1 MTLNEILQNI
11 TILTNN
17 SASPTG
23 FAWEC
28 IVLCGIAC
36 CIMIAWL
43 ICEIINYGHTSV
55 KIFAGFMVTLFA
67 ACIIGGI
74 LLICNEDMHLA
85 GTVVNLYVRFN
96 DVTIEDMSQYFK
108 ISNMTAAN
116 EGIYADITPIAEYS
130 MEIKHALNSM
140 GVI

>member
-23 FAWEC
+23 FAWVC

-36 CIMIAWL
+36 CLMIAWL
-43 ICEIINYGHTSV
+43 IYEIVYGWHTSI
-55 KIFAGFMVTLFA
+55 KIFIGFMATLSA
-67 ACIIGGI
+67 AGIIGGI
-74 LLICNEDMHLA
+74 LLICNEDMQLA

-96 DVTIEDMSQYFK
+96 DVTIEDMSQYFE
-108 ISNMTAAN
+108 IDNTTETN
-116 EGIYADITPIAEYS
+116 EGIYADITPIAEYN

>member
-55 KIFAGFMVTLFA
+55 KIFVGFIATLCA
-67 ACIIGGI
+67 DGIIGGI
-74 LLICNEDMHLA
+74 LLICNEDMQLA
-85 GTVVNLYVRFN
+85 GTVVNLYVRFDN
-96 DVTIEDMSQYFK
+96 ITIEDMSQYFK
-108 ISNMTAAN
+108 IDNMTAAN

>member
-17 SASPTG
+17 SASPTS
-23 FAWEC
+23 FAWVC
-28 IVLCGIAC
+28 SVLCGIAC
-36 CIMIAWL
+36 CIMIAWF
-43 ICEIINYGHTSV
+43 IYEIVYGWYTST
-55 KIFAGFMVTLFA
+55 KIFAGFMATLFA
-67 ACIIGGI
+67 AGIIGGI
-74 LLICNEDMHLA
+74 LLICNEDMRLA
-85 GTVVNLYVRFN
+85 GTAVNLYVRFN

-130 MEIKHALNSM
+130 MEIKHALNNM

>member
-17 SASPTG
+17 SVSPTG
-23 FAWEC
+23 FAWVC
-28 IVLCGIAC
+28 IVICGIAC
-36 CIMIAWL
+36 CLMIAWF
-43 ICEIINYGHTSV
+43 IYEIIYGWYTST
-55 KIFAGFMVTLFA
+55 KIFVGFMATLCA
-67 ACIIGGI
+67 AGIIGGI
-74 LLICNEDMHLA
+74 LLICNEDMQLA
-85 GTVVNLYVRFN
+85 GTVVNLYVRFDN
-96 DVTIEDMSQYFK
+96 ITIEDMSQYFK
-108 ISNMTAAN
+108 IDNTTAAN

>member
-23 FAWEC
+23 FAWVC
-28 IVLCGIAC
+28 IVVCGIAC
-36 CIMIAWL
+36 CLAIAWL
-43 ICEIINYGHTSV
+43 IYEIVYGWYTST
-55 KIFAGFMVTLFA
+55 KIFAGFMATLCA
-67 ACIIGGI
+67 AGIISGI
-74 LLICNEDMHLA
+74 LLICNEDMQLA
-85 GTVVNLYVRFN
+85 GTAVNLYVRFN

-130 MEIKHALNSM
+130 MEIKHALNNM

>member
-23 FAWEC
+23 FAWVC

-43 ICEIINYGHTSV
+43 ICEIVNFGHTSV
-55 KIFAGFMVTLFA
+55 KIFAGFMATLFA
-67 ACIIGGI
+67 ASIIGGI
-74 LLICNEDMHLA
+74 DLQRRHAACWHSSKPIRQIQRRHNRRYV
-85 GTVVNLYVRFN
+85 TVFQN
-96 DVTIEDMSQYFK
+96 K
-108 ISNMTAAN
+108 
-116 EGIYADITPIAEYS
+116 
-130 MEIKHALNSM
+130 
-140 GVI
+140 

>member
-23 FAWEC
+23 FAWVC
-28 IVLCGIAC
+28 IVVCGIAC
-36 CIMIAWL
+36 CLVIAWL
-43 ICEIINYGHTSV
+43 IYEIVYGWHTST
-55 KIFAGFMVTLFA
+55 KIFAGFMATLSA
-67 ACIIGGI
+67 AGIIGGI
-74 LLICNEDMHLA
+74 LLICNEDMHLV

-96 DVTIEDMSQYFK
+96 DVTIEDMSQYFE
-108 ISNMTAAN
+108 IDNMTAAN
-116 EGIYADITPIAEYS
+116 EGIYADITPIAEYN
-130 MEIKHALNSM
+130 MEIKHALNNM

>member
-23 FAWEC
+23 FAWVC

-36 CIMIAWL
+36 CLMIAWL
-43 ICEIINYGHTSV
+43 IYEIVYGWHTSI
-55 KIFAGFMVTLFA
+55 KIFIGFMATLSA
-67 ACIIGGI
+67 AGIIGGI
-74 LLICNEDMHLA
+74 LLICNEDMQLA

-96 DVTIEDMSQYFK
+96 DVTIEDMSQYFE
-108 ISNMTAAN
+108 IDNTTATN
-116 EGIYADITPIAEYS
+116 EGIYADITPIAEYN

>member
-23 FAWEC
+23 FAWVC
-28 IVLCGIAC
+28 IVVCGIAC
-36 CIMIAWL
+36 CLAIAWL
-43 ICEIINYGHTSV
+43 IYEIVYGWYTST
-55 KIFAGFMVTLFA
+55 KIFAGFMATLCA
-67 ACIIGGI
+67 AGIISGI
-74 LLICNEDMHLA
+74 LLICNEDMQLA
-85 GTVVNLYVRFN
+85 DTTVNLYVRFN

-130 MEIKHALNSM
+130 MEIKHALNNM